1 MSVLQG
7 RYKLSNEYNLIE
19 RIIKQIADN
28 VICFFN
34 SKGRTVYLESE
45 VKNYDDK
52 RKICGDKL
60 ENEL

>member
-1 MSVLQG
+1 MEILRGWYILCSI
-7 RYKLSNEYNLIE
+7 KPNE
-19 RIIKQIADN
+19 
-28 VICFFN
+28 
-34 SKGRTVYLESE
+34 RTVYLESE